1 MSTELNARAPLPS
14 IVRSH
19 ARAAWGGFDRCM
31 ASAMQGLAV
40 LLPSKSGEGWTSGPQ
55 LAETTLRSERWC
67 REGLKRLEAAG
78 VVAWTRGGIVEGR
91 AAPSWVRVDKKAYLA
106 LIADVKQGR
115 PRRRSAPIPAE
126 KPEAESEVVEVA
138 VPEPEAESEVVEVTV
153 PEPEEETPEA
163 EPEAESEAEPEAESE
178 VVEVAVPEPETERPP
193 EPWRL
198 ASEWNQDLLEGYL
211 ADGRV
216 MTREWHGVT
225 IARFNPSWTTWARPP
240 RRAVP
245 EKPQP
250 DPEAVR
256 AASLAALERL
266 MAEEAEA
273 EEASA

>member
-126 KPEAESEVVEVA
+126 KPEAESEVVEV
-138 VPEPEAESEVVEVTV
+138 TV
-153 PEPEEETPEA
+153 PEPEEETP
-163 EPEAESEAEPEAESE
+163 EAEPEAESE

>member
-31 ASAMQGLAV
+31 ASAMQGLAT

-78 VVAWTRGGIVEGR
+78 VIAWTRGGIVEGR
-91 AAPSWVRVDKKAYLA
+91 AAPSWVRVDKRAYLA
-106 LIADVKQGR
+106 LIADAKQAR
-115 PRRRSAPIPAE
+115 PRRRGAPIPAE
-126 KPEAESEVVEVA
+126 KPEAD
-138 VPEPEAESEVVEVTV
+138 SEVVEVT
-153 PEPEEETPEA
+153 
-163 EPEAESEAEPEAESE
+163 
-178 VVEVAVPEPETERPP
+178 VPEPETERPP
-193 EPWRL
+193 EPWRPV
-198 ASEWNQDLLEGYL
+198 SEWNQDLLEDYKARGKVL
-211 ADGRV
+211 I
-216 MTREWHGVT
+216 REWHGIT
-225 IARFNPSWTTWARPP
+225 IARNNPSWTTWARPP
-240 RRAVP
+240 KWAQP

-256 AASLAALERL
+256 ASSLAALERL
-266 MAEEAEA
+266 MAEQTA

>member
-31 ASAMQGLAV
+31 ASAMQGLAT

-78 VVAWTRGGIVEGR
+78 VIAWTRGGIVEGR
-91 AAPSWVRVDKKAYLA
+91 AAPSWVRVDKRAYLA
-106 LIADVKQGR
+106 LIADAKQAR
-115 PRRRSAPIPAE
+115 PRRRGAPIPAE
-126 KPEAESEVVEVA
+126 KPEAD
-138 VPEPEAESEVVEVTV
+138 SEVVEVTV
-153 PEPEEETPEA
+153 PETDPEPEEVPVPDP
-163 EPEAESEAEPEAESE
+163 EPEADSE
-178 VVEVAVPEPETERPP
+178 VVEVKVPEPETERPP
-193 EPWRL
+193 APWRL
-198 ASEWNQDLLEGYL
+198 AAEWNQAVLEDYKAQGKVL
-211 ADGRV
+211 I
-216 MTREWHGVT
+216 REWHGQT
-225 IARFNPSWTTWARPP
+225 IVRKNPSWTTWARPP
-240 RRAVP
+240 KWAQP

-256 AASLAALERL
+256 AASLAALERM
-266 MAEEAEA
+266 MAEQAA

>member
-1 MSTELNARAPLPS
+1 MSTEINARAPLPS

-31 ASAMQGLAV
+31 ASAMQGLAT

-78 VVAWTRGGIVEGR
+78 VIAWTRGGIVEGR

-106 LIADVKQGR
+106 LIADAKQAR

-126 KPEAESEVVEVA
+126 KPET
-138 VPEPEAESEVVEVTV
+138 EAESEVVEVTV
-153 PEPEEETPEA
+153 PEPE
-163 EPEAESEAEPEAESE
+163 
-178 VVEVAVPEPETERPP
+178 TERPP
-193 EPWRL
+193 EPWGL
-198 ASEWNQDLLEGYL
+198 ASEWNQKLLEDYL

-240 RRAVP
+240 RWAVP

-256 AASLAALERL
+256 AASLAALERM

-273 EEASA
+273 KEASA

>member
-31 ASAMQGLAV
+31 ASAMQGLAT

-78 VVAWTRGGIVEGR
+78 VIAWTRGGIVEGR
-91 AAPSWVRVDKKAYLA
+91 AAPSWVRVDKRAYLA
-106 LIADVKQGR
+106 LIADAKQAR
-115 PRRRSAPIPAE
+115 PRRRGAPIPAE
-126 KPEAESEVVEVA
+126 KPET
-138 VPEPEAESEVVEVTV
+138 EAESEVVEVTV

-163 EPEAESEAEPEAESE
+163 EPETEAESE
-178 VVEVAVPEPETERPP
+178 VVEVTVPEPETERPP
-193 EPWRL
+193 EPWRPV
-198 ASEWNQDLLEGYL
+198 SEWNQKLLEDYL

-225 IARFNPSWTTWARPP
+225 IARFNPSWTTWGRPP
-240 RRAVP
+240 RWAVP

-256 AASLAALERL
+256 AASLAALERM

-273 EEASA
+273 KEASA

>member
-1 MSTELNARAPLPS
+1 MSTELNARAPLTS

-106 LIADVKQGR
+106 LIADAKQGR
-115 PRRRSAPIPAE
+115 PRRRGAPIPAE
-126 KPEAESEVVEVA
+126 KPE
-138 VPEPEAESEVVEVTV
+138 PETESEVVEVTV

-163 EPEAESEAEPEAESE
+163 DPETESE
-178 VVEVAVPEPETERPP
+178 VVEVTVPEPETERPP
-193 EPWRL
+193 KPWGL
-198 ASEWNQDLLEGYL
+198 ASEWNQDLLEDYL

-225 IARFNPSWTTWARPP
+225 IARFNPSWTTWARP
-240 RRAVP
+240 RRPVP

-250 DPEAVR
+250 DPEAIR

-273 EEASA
+273 KEASA

>member
-31 ASAMQGLAV
+31 ASAMQGLAT

-78 VVAWTRGGIVEGR
+78 VIAWTRGGIVEGR
-91 AAPSWVRVDKKAYLA
+91 AAPSWVRVDKRAYLA
-106 LIADVKQGR
+106 LIADAKQAR
-115 PRRRSAPIPAE
+115 PRRRGAPIPAE
-126 KPEAESEVVEVA
+126 KPEADSEVVEVT
-138 VPEPEAESEVVEVTV
+138 VPETDPEPEEVPVPDPEPEADSEVVEVTV
-153 PEPEEETPEA
+153 PEPE
-163 EPEAESEAEPEAESE
+163 
-178 VVEVAVPEPETERPP
+178 TERPP
-193 EPWRL
+193 APWRL
-198 ASEWNQDLLEGYL
+198 ASEWNQAVLEDYKAQGKVL
-211 ADGRV
+211 I
-216 MTREWHGVT
+216 REWHGQT
-225 IARFNPSWTTWARPP
+225 IVRKNPSWTTWARPP
-240 RRAVP
+240 KWAQP

-266 MAEEAEA
+266 MAEQAA

>member
-14 IVRSH
+14 IVHSH

-31 ASAMQGLAV
+31 ASAMQGLAT

-78 VVAWTRGGIVEGR
+78 VIAWTRGGIVEGR

-106 LIADVKQGR
+106 LIADAKQAR

-126 KPEAESEVVEVA
+126 KPKT
-138 VPEPEAESEVVEVTV
+138 EAESEVVEVTV

-163 EPEAESEAEPEAESE
+163 EPETEAESE
-178 VVEVAVPEPETERPP
+178 VVEVTVPEPETERPP
-193 EPWRL
+193 EPWGL
-198 ASEWNQDLLEGYL
+198 ASEWDQKLLEDYL

-240 RRAVP
+240 RWAVP

-256 AASLAALERL
+256 AASLAALERM

-273 EEASA
+273 KEASA

>member
-1 MSTELNARAPLPS
+1 MSVELNARAPLPS

-31 ASAMQGLAV
+31 ASAMQGLAT

-78 VVAWTRGGIVEGR
+78 VIAWTRGGIVEGR
-91 AAPSWVRVDKKAYLA
+91 AAPSWVRVDKRAYLA
-106 LIADVKQGR
+106 LIADAKQAR
-115 PRRRSAPIPAE
+115 PRRRGAPIPAE
-126 KPEAESEVVEVA
+126 KPEAD
-138 VPEPEAESEVVEVTV
+138 SEVVEVT
-153 PEPEEETPEA
+153 
-163 EPEAESEAEPEAESE
+163 
-178 VVEVAVPEPETERPP
+178 VPEPETERPP
-193 EPWRL
+193 EPWRPV
-198 ASEWNQDLLEGYL
+198 SEWNQDLLEDYKARGKVL
-211 ADGRV
+211 I
-216 MTREWHGVT
+216 REWHGIT
-225 IARFNPSWTTWARPP
+225 IARNNPSWTTWAGAPKW
-240 RRAVP
+240 AQP

-266 MAEEAEA
+266 MAEQAA

>member
-31 ASAMQGLAV
+31 ASAMQGLAT

-78 VVAWTRGGIVEGR
+78 VIAWTRGGIVEGR
-91 AAPSWVRVDKKAYLA
+91 AAPSWVRVDKRAYLA
-106 LIADVKQGR
+106 LIADAKQAR
-115 PRRRSAPIPAE
+115 PRRRGAPIPAE
-126 KPEAESEVVEVA
+126 KPEAGSEVVEVT
-138 VPEPEAESEVVEVTV
+138 VPETDPEPEEVPVPDPEPEAGSEVVEVTV
-153 PEPEEETPEA
+153 PEPE
-163 EPEAESEAEPEAESE
+163 
-178 VVEVAVPEPETERPP
+178 TERPP
-193 EPWRL
+193 APWCL
-198 ASEWNQDLLEGYL
+198 ASEWNQAVLEDYKAQGKVL
-211 ADGRV
+211 I
-216 MTREWHGVT
+216 REWHGQT
-225 IARFNPSWTTWARPP
+225 IARKNPSWTTWARPP
-240 RRAVP
+240 KWAQP

-266 MAEEAEA
+266 MAEQAS

>member
-78 VVAWTRGGIVEGR
+78 VIAWTRGGIVEGR
-91 AAPSWVRVDKKAYLA
+91 AAPSWVRVDKRAYLA
-106 LIADVKQGR
+106 LIADAKQTR

-126 KPEAESEVVEVA
+126 K
-138 VPEPEAESEVVEVTV
+138 PEPEAESEVVEVTV
-153 PEPEEETPEA
+153 PEPE
-163 EPEAESEAEPEAESE
+163 
-178 VVEVAVPEPETERPP
+178 TERPP
-193 EPWRL
+193 EPWDL
-198 ASEWNQDLLEGYL
+198 ASEWSQSLLEEGV
-211 ADGRV
+211 ATGRV

-225 IARFNPSWTTWARPP
+225 IARFNPSWTTWARP
-240 RRAVP
+240 RHP
-245 EKPQP
+245 EPKKPEP

-266 MAEEAEA
+266 MAEEA
-273 EEASA
+273 SA

>member
-31 ASAMQGLAV
+31 ASAMQGLAA

-91 AAPSWVRVDKKAYLA
+91 AAPSWVRVDKRAYLA
-106 LIADVKQGR
+106 LIADAKQAR

-126 KPEAESEVVEVA
+126 KPE
-138 VPEPEAESEVVEVTV
+138 PEAESEVVEVT
-153 PEPEEETPEA
+153 
-163 EPEAESEAEPEAESE
+163 
-178 VVEVAVPEPETERPP
+178 VPEPETERPP

-240 RRAVP
+240 RWAVP

>member
-1 MSTELNARAPLPS
+1 MSTEINARAPLPS

-31 ASAMQGLAV
+31 ASAMQGLATW
-40 LLPSKSGEGWTSGPQ
+40 LPSKSGEGWTSGPQ

-78 VVAWTRGGIVEGR
+78 VIAWTRGGIVEGR

-106 LIADVKQGR
+106 LIADAKQAR
-115 PRRRSAPIPAE
+115 PRRRGAPIPAE
-126 KPEAESEVVEVA
+126 KPEAEAESEVVEVT
-138 VPEPEAESEVVEVTV
+138 VPEPEEDAPEAEPEAESEVVEVTV
-153 PEPEEETPEA
+153 PEPE
-163 EPEAESEAEPEAESE
+163 
-178 VVEVAVPEPETERPP
+178 TERPP
-193 EPWRL
+193 EPWDL
-198 ASEWNQDLLEGYL
+198 ASEWPQDMLEEYV
-211 ADGRV
+211 ATGRV

-240 RRAVP
+240 KWAQP

-266 MAEEAEA
+266 MAEQAA

>member
-31 ASAMQGLAV
+31 ASAMQGLAA

-67 REGLKRLEAAG
+67 REGLKRLEATG
-78 VVAWTRGGIVEGR
+78 VVVWTRGGIVEGR

-106 LIADVKQGR
+106 LIADAKQAR

-126 KPEAESEVVEVA
+126 KPET
-138 VPEPEAESEVVEVTV
+138 ESEVVEVTV

-163 EPEAESEAEPEAESE
+163 EPETESE
-178 VVEVAVPEPETERPP
+178 VVEVTVPEPEEETPEAEPETESEVVEVTVPEPETERPP
-193 EPWRL
+193 EPWDL
-198 ASEWNQDLLEGYL
+198 ASEWNPAMLEEYV
-211 ADGRV
+211 ATGRV

-240 RRAVP
+240 RWAVP

-266 MAEEAEA
+266 MAEEA
-273 EEASA
+273 SA

>member
-1 MSTELNARAPLPS
+1 MSTEINARAPLPS

-31 ASAMQGLAV
+31 ASAMQGLAT

-78 VVAWTRGGIVEGR
+78 VIAWTRGGIVEGR

-106 LIADVKQGR
+106 LIADAKQAR

-126 KPEAESEVVEVA
+126 K
-138 VPEPEAESEVVEVTV
+138 PEPEAESEVVEVTV

-163 EPEAESEAEPEAESE
+163 EPEAESE
-178 VVEVAVPEPETERPP
+178 VVEVTVPEPETERPP
-193 EPWRL
+193 EPWGL
-198 ASEWNQDLLEGYL
+198 ASEWNQKLLEDYL

-240 RRAVP
+240 RWAVP

-266 MAEEAEA
+266 MAEEA
-273 EEASA
+273 SA

>member
-1 MSTELNARAPLPS
+1 MSTELNARAPLTS

-106 LIADVKQGR
+106 LIADAKQGR

-126 KPEAESEVVEVA
+126 KPE
-138 VPEPEAESEVVEVTV
+138 PETESEVVEVTV
-153 PEPEEETPEA
+153 PEPE
-163 EPEAESEAEPEAESE
+163 S
-178 VVEVAVPEPETERPP
+178 ERPP
-193 EPWRL
+193 KPWGL
-198 ASEWNQDLLEGYL
+198 ASEWNQDLLEDYL

-225 IARFNPSWTTWARPP
+225 IARFNPSWTTWARP
-240 RRAVP
+240 RRPVP

-250 DPEAVR
+250 DPEALR

-273 EEASA
+273 KEASA

>member
-1 MSTELNARAPLPS
+1 MITELNARAPLPS

-31 ASAMQGLAV
+31 ASAMQGLAA

-91 AAPSWVRVDKKAYLA
+91 AAPSWVRVDKRAYLA
-106 LIADVKQGR
+106 LIADAKQAR

-126 KPEAESEVVEVA
+126 K
-138 VPEPEAESEVVEVTV
+138 PEPEAESEVVEVTV
-153 PEPEEETPEA
+153 PEPEPETAPEEAP
-163 EPEAESEAEPEAESE
+163 EPEAESE
-178 VVEVAVPEPETERPP
+178 VVEVTVPEPETERPP

-240 RRAVP
+240 RWAVP

>member
-31 ASAMQGLAV
+31 ASAMQGLAT

-78 VVAWTRGGIVEGR
+78 VIAWTRGGIVEGS
-91 AAPSWVRVDKKAYLA
+91 AAPSWVRVDKRAYLA
-106 LIADVKQGR
+106 LIADAKQAR
-115 PRRRSAPIPAE
+115 PRRRGAPIPAE
-126 KPEAESEVVEVA
+126 KPEAD
-138 VPEPEAESEVVEVTV
+138 SEVVEVT
-153 PEPEEETPEA
+153 
-163 EPEAESEAEPEAESE
+163 
-178 VVEVAVPEPETERPP
+178 VPEPETERPP
-193 EPWRL
+193 EPWRPV
-198 ASEWNQDLLEGYL
+198 SEWNQDLLEDYKARGKVL
-211 ADGRV
+211 I
-216 MTREWHGVT
+216 REWHGIT
-225 IARFNPSWTTWARPP
+225 IARNNPSWTTWARPP
-240 RRAVP
+240 KWAQP

-266 MAEEAEA
+266 MAEQAA

>member
-31 ASAMQGLAV
+31 ASAMQGLAT

-67 REGLKRLEAAG
+67 REGLKRLESAG
-78 VVAWTRGGIVEGR
+78 VIAWTRGGIVEGR
-91 AAPSWVRVDKKAYLA
+91 AAPSWVRVDKRAYLA
-106 LIADVKQGR
+106 LIADAKQAR
-115 PRRRSAPIPAE
+115 PRRRGAPIPAE
-126 KPEAESEVVEVA
+126 KPEADSEVVEVT
-138 VPEPEAESEVVEVTV
+138 VPETDPEPEEVPVPDPEPEADSEVVEVTV
-153 PEPEEETPEA
+153 PEPE
-163 EPEAESEAEPEAESE
+163 
-178 VVEVAVPEPETERPP
+178 TERPP
-193 EPWRL
+193 APWRL
-198 ASEWNQDLLEGYL
+198 ASEWNQAVLKDYKAQGKVLI
-211 ADGRV
+211 
-216 MTREWHGVT
+216 REWHGQT
-225 IARFNPSWTTWARPP
+225 IVRKNPSWTTWARPP
-240 RRAVP
+240 KWAQP

-266 MAEEAEA
+266 MAEQAA

>member
-31 ASAMQGLAV
+31 ASAMQGLAT

-78 VVAWTRGGIVEGR
+78 VIAWTRGGIVEGR

-106 LIADVKQGR
+106 LIADAKQAR
-115 PRRRSAPIPAE
+115 PRRRGAPIPAE
-126 KPEAESEVVEVA
+126 K
-138 VPEPEAESEVVEVTV
+138 PEAESEVVEVTV
-153 PEPEEETPEA
+153 PEPEEEAPEA
-163 EPEAESEAEPEAESE
+163 EPETEAESE
-178 VVEVAVPEPETERPP
+178 VVEVTVPEPETERPP
-193 EPWRL
+193 EPWDL
-198 ASEWNQDLLEGYL
+198 ASEWPQDVLEEYV
-211 ADGRV
+211 ATGRV

-240 RRAVP
+240 KWAQP

-266 MAEEAEA
+266 MAEQAS
-273 EEASA
+273 EEAS

>member
-31 ASAMQGLAV
+31 ASAMQGLAA

-91 AAPSWVRVDKKAYLA
+91 ATPSWVRVDKRAYLA
-106 LIADVKQGR
+106 LIAAIQAAR

-126 KPEAESEVVEVA
+126 KPEPETAPEEA
-138 VPEPEAESEVVEVTV
+138 PEPEAESEVVEVT
-153 PEPEEETPEA
+153 
-163 EPEAESEAEPEAESE
+163 
-178 VVEVAVPEPETERPP
+178 VPEPETERPP

-225 IARFNPSWTTWARPP
+225 IARFNPSWTTWAGAPKW
-240 RRAVP
+240 AQP

-266 MAEEAEA
+266 MAEEA
-273 EEASA
+273 SA

>member
-31 ASAMQGLAV
+31 ASAMQGLAA

-67 REGLKRLEAAG
+67 REGLKRLEATG
-78 VVAWTRGGIVEGR
+78 VVVWTRGGIVEGR

-106 LIADVKQGR
+106 LIADAKQAR

-126 KPEAESEVVEVA
+126 KPET
-138 VPEPEAESEVVEVTV
+138 ESEVVEVTV

-163 EPEAESEAEPEAESE
+163 EPETESE
-178 VVEVAVPEPETERPP
+178 VVEVTVPEPETERPP
-193 EPWRL
+193 EPWDL
-198 ASEWNQDLLEGYL
+198 ASEWNPAMLEEYV
-211 ADGRV
+211 ATGRV

-240 RRAVP
+240 RWAVP

-266 MAEEAEA
+266 MAEEA
-273 EEASA
+273 SA

>member
-31 ASAMQGLAV
+31 ASAMQGLAT

-78 VVAWTRGGIVEGR
+78 VIAWTRGGIVEGR
-91 AAPSWVRVDKKAYLA
+91 AAPSWVRVDKRAYLA
-106 LIADVKQGR
+106 LIADAKQAR
-115 PRRRSAPIPAE
+115 PRRRGAPIPAE
-126 KPEAESEVVEVA
+126 KPEAD
-138 VPEPEAESEVVEVTV
+138 SEVVEVTV
-153 PEPEEETPEA
+153 PEPE
-163 EPEAESEAEPEAESE
+163 
-178 VVEVAVPEPETERPP
+178 TERPP
-193 EPWRL
+193 APWRL
-198 ASEWNQDLLEGYL
+198 ASEWNQAVLEDYKAQGKVL
-211 ADGRV
+211 I
-216 MTREWHGVT
+216 REWHGQT
-225 IARFNPSWTTWARPP
+225 IVRKNPSWTTWARPP
-240 RRAVP
+240 KWAQP

-266 MAEEAEA
+266 MAEQAA

>member
-31 ASAMQGLAV
+31 ASAMQGLAA

-91 AAPSWVRVDKKAYLA
+91 AAPSWVRVDKRAYLA
-106 LIADVKQGR
+106 LIADAKQAR

-126 KPEAESEVVEVA
+126 KPE
-138 VPEPEAESEVVEVTV
+138 PEAESEVVEVT
-153 PEPEEETPEA
+153 
-163 EPEAESEAEPEAESE
+163 
-178 VVEVAVPEPETERPP
+178 VPEPETERPP

-240 RRAVP
+240 RWAVP

-273 EEASA
+273 EEAEAEEASA

>member
-31 ASAMQGLAV
+31 ASAMQGLAA

-91 AAPSWVRVDKKAYLA
+91 ATQSWVRVDKRAYLA
-106 LIADVKQGR
+106 LIAAIQAAR

-126 KPEAESEVVEVA
+126 K
-138 VPEPEAESEVVEVTV
+138 PEPEAESEVVEVTV
-153 PEPEEETPEA
+153 PEPEPETAPEEAP
-163 EPEAESEAEPEAESE
+163 EPEAESE
-178 VVEVAVPEPETERPP
+178 VVEVTVPEPETERPP

-225 IARFNPSWTTWARPP
+225 IARFNPSWTTWAGAPKW
-240 RRAVP
+240 AQP

-266 MAEEAEA
+266 MAEEA
-273 EEASA
+273 SA